1 MHVKYFLVKTLR
13 AFITTFLLV
22 VFVFFVLRITGDPA
36 QAMLPDDATEED
48 YIEFRQLWGLDKPL
62 IEQFYI
68 YCKNFIH
75 GDFGQSYKD
84 GRDVFEII
92 SQRLPKSIWLMG
104 MSIIFSIVFGLPLGI
119 YAALHRN
126 SFGDRFVMGTAVF
139 GFSMPSFFLGI
150 MFILIFSMR
159 LHWLPSAGSDTWL
172 HLLMPMIT
180 IGLSRMGS
188 YARYTRSAMLN
199 VLSKPYIITA
209 KAKGANRNRMVYLHA
224 LPNAAIPIVTVIG
237 TSIGHMVG
245 GSVVIENV
253 FAWPGVGRL
262 LVSSVAV
269 RDLPVVQA
277 IVIIMGLAMVLA
289 NLLVDFTY
297 GILDPRIRV
306 TAGDK

>member
-1 MHVKYFLVKTLR
+1 MKTLR
-13 AFITTFLLV
+13 ALLTTFLLV

-48 YIEFRQLWGLDKPL
+48 YIEFRAQWGLDKPL
-62 IEQFYI
+62 TEQFWV
-68 YCKNFIH
+68 YCKNFVH

-92 SQRLPKSIWLMG
+92 SQRLPKTLWLMG
-104 MSIIFSIVFGLPLGI
+104 MSIIFSIIFGLPLGI

-126 SFGDRFVMGTAVF
+126 SLGDRLIMGTAVF
-139 GFSMPSFFLGI
+139 GFSMPNFFLGI
-150 MFILIFSMR
+150 MFILFFSMK
-159 LHWLPSAGSDTWL
+159 LHWLPSAGSDSWA
-172 HLLMPMIT
+172 HLLLPMVT
-180 IGLSRMGS
+180 IGMTRMGS

-199 VLSKPYIITA
+199 VLSKPYVITA
-209 KAKGANRNRMVYLHA
+209 KAKGASRNRMVYLHA

-237 TSIGHMVG
+237 TSLGHMVG
-245 GSVVIENV
+245 GGVVIENV
-253 FAWPGVGRL
+253 FAWPGIGRL
-262 LVSSVAV
+262 LVTSVAV

-277 IVIIMGLAMVLA
+277 IVIILGLSMVLA

>member
-48 YIEFRQLWGLDKPL
+48 YIEFRALWGLDKPL
-62 IEQFYI
+62 MEQFYI

-92 SQRLPKSIWLMG
+92 SQRLPKSVWLMG
-104 MSIIFSIVFGLPLGI
+104 MSIIFSIVLGLPLGI

-126 SFGDRFVMGTAVF
+126 SFGDRFIMGTAVF
-139 GFSMPSFFLGI
+139 GFSMPNFFLGI
-150 MFILIFSMR
+150 MFILIFSMK
-159 LHWLPSAGSDTWL
+159 LHWLPSAGSNSWL
-172 HLLMPMIT
+172 HLIMPMVT
-180 IGLSRMGS
+180 IGMTRMGS

-253 FAWPGVGRL
+253 FAWPGIGRL

-297 GILDPRIRV
+297 GLLDPRIRV

>member
-36 QAMLPDDATEED
+36 QSMLPDDATEED
-48 YIEFRQLWGLDKPL
+48 YIEFRQMWGLDKPL
-62 IEQFYI
+62 MEQFYV

-84 GRDVFEII
+84 GRDVFEVI
-92 SQRLPKSIWLMG
+92 SQRLPKSVWLMG
-104 MSIIFSIVFGLPLGI
+104 MSIIFSIVVGLPLGI

-126 SFGDRFVMGTAVF
+126 SFGDRFVMGAAVF
-139 GFSMPSFFLGI
+139 GFSMPNFFLGI

-172 HLLMPMIT
+172 HLLLPMIT
-180 IGLSRMGS
+180 IGMTRMGS

-297 GILDPRIRV
+297 GLLDPRIRV

>member
-48 YIEFRQLWGLDKPL
+48 YIEFRQMWGLDKPL
-62 IEQFYI
+62 MEQFFV

-84 GRDVFEII
+84 GRDVFEVI
-92 SQRLPKSIWLMG
+92 SQRLPKSVWLMG
-104 MSIIFSIVFGLPLGI
+104 MSIIFSIVVGLPLGI

-126 SFGDRFVMGTAVF
+126 SFGDRFVMGAAVF
-139 GFSMPSFFLGI
+139 GFSMPNFFLGI
-150 MFILIFSMR
+150 MFILIFSMK

-172 HLLMPMIT
+172 HLLLPMIT
-180 IGLSRMGS
+180 IGMTRMGS

-297 GILDPRIRV
+297 GLLDPRIRV

>member
-48 YIEFRQLWGLDKPL
+48 YIEFRELWGLDKPL
-62 IEQFYI
+62 MEQFYV

-92 SQRLPKSIWLMG
+92 SQRLPKSVWLMG
-104 MSIIFSIVFGLPLGI
+104 MSIIFSIVVGLPLGI

-126 SFGDRFVMGTAVF
+126 SFGDRFIMGTAVF
-139 GFSMPSFFLGI
+139 GFSMPNFFLGI
-150 MFILIFSMR
+150 MFILIFSMK

-180 IGLSRMGS
+180 IGMTRMGS

-253 FAWPGVGRL
+253 FAWPGIGRL

-297 GILDPRIRV
+297 GLLDPRIRV

>member
-1 MHVKYFLVKTLR
+1 
-13 AFITTFLLV
+13 
-22 VFVFFVLRITGDPA
+22 
-36 QAMLPDDATEED
+36 
-48 YIEFRQLWGLDKPL
+48 
-62 IEQFYI
+62 
-68 YCKNFIH
+68 
-75 GDFGQSYKD
+75 
-84 GRDVFEII
+84 
-92 SQRLPKSIWLMG
+92 
-104 MSIIFSIVFGLPLGI
+104 
-119 YAALHRN
+119 
-126 SFGDRFVMGTAVF
+126 
-139 GFSMPSFFLGI
+139 
-150 MFILIFSMR
+150 
-159 LHWLPSAGSDTWL
+159 
-172 HLLMPMIT
+172 
-180 IGLSRMGS
+180 
-188 YARYTRSAMLN
+188 MLN

-209 KAKGANRNRMVYLHA
+209 KAKGASRNRMVYLHA

-297 GILDPRIRV
+297 GLLDPRIRV

>member
-48 YIEFRQLWGLDKPL
+48 YIEFRQIWGLDKPL
-62 IEQFYI
+62 MEQFWI

-84 GRDVFEII
+84 GRDVFEVI
-92 SQRLPKSIWLMG
+92 SQRLPKSVWLMG
-104 MSIIFSIVFGLPLGI
+104 MSIIFSIVVGLPLGI

-126 SFGDRFVMGTAVF
+126 SFGDRFVMGAAVF
-139 GFSMPSFFLGI
+139 GFSMPNFFLGI
-150 MFILIFSMR
+150 MFILIFSMK

-172 HLLMPMIT
+172 HLLLPMIT
-180 IGLSRMGS
+180 IGMTRMGS

-277 IVIIMGLAMVLA
+277 IVIVMGLAMVLA

-297 GILDPRIRV
+297 GLLDPRIRV

>member
-62 IEQFYI
+62 MEQFYV
-68 YCKNFIH
+68 YCKNFLH

-92 SQRLPKSIWLMG
+92 SQRLPKSVWLMG
-104 MSIIFSIVFGLPLGI
+104 MSIIFSIVVGLPLGI

-126 SFGDRFVMGTAVF
+126 SFGDRFIMGTAVF
-139 GFSMPSFFLGI
+139 GFSMPNFFLGI
-150 MFILIFSMR
+150 MFILIFSMK

-180 IGLSRMGS
+180 IGMTRMGS

-253 FAWPGVGRL
+253 FAWPGIGRL

-297 GILDPRIRV
+297 GLLDPRIRV

>member
-62 IEQFYI
+62 MEQFFI
-68 YCKNFIH
+68 YCKNFVH

-92 SQRLPKSIWLMG
+92 SQRLPKSVWLMG
-104 MSIIFSIVFGLPLGI
+104 MSIIFSIVVGLPLGI

-126 SFGDRFVMGTAVF
+126 SFGDRFIMGTAVF
-139 GFSMPSFFLGI
+139 GFSMPNFFLGI
-150 MFILIFSMR
+150 MFILIFSMK

-180 IGLSRMGS
+180 IGMTRMGS

-277 IVIIMGLAMVLA
+277 IVIVMGLAMVLA

-297 GILDPRIRV
+297 GLLDPRIRV

>member
-62 IEQFYI
+62 LEQFYI

-139 GFSMPSFFLGI
+139 GFSMPNFFLGI

-297 GILDPRIRV
+297 GLLDPRIRV

>member
-62 IEQFYI
+62 LEQFYI

-84 GRDVFEII
+84 GREVFEII

>member
-48 YIEFRQLWGLDKPL
+48 YIEFRQMWGLDKPL
-62 IEQFYI
+62 MEQFFV

-84 GRDVFEII
+84 GRDVFEVI
-92 SQRLPKSIWLMG
+92 SQRLPKSVWLMG
-104 MSIIFSIVFGLPLGI
+104 MSIIFSIVVGLPLGI

-126 SFGDRFVMGTAVF
+126 SFGDRFVMGAAVF
-139 GFSMPSFFLGI
+139 GFSMPNFFLGI
-150 MFILIFSMR
+150 MFILIFSMK

-172 HLLMPMIT
+172 HLLLPMIT
-180 IGLSRMGS
+180 IGMTRMGS

-209 KAKGANRNRMVYLHA
+209 KAKGASRNRMVYLHA

-277 IVIIMGLAMVLA
+277 IVIVMGLAMVLA

-297 GILDPRIRV
+297 GLLDPRIRV

>member
-48 YIEFRQLWGLDKPL
+48 YIEFRQMWGLDKPL
-62 IEQFYI
+62 MEQFWI

-84 GRDVFEII
+84 GRDVFEVI
-92 SQRLPKSIWLMG
+92 SQRLPKSVWLMG
-104 MSIIFSIVFGLPLGI
+104 MSIIFSIVVGLPLGI

-126 SFGDRFVMGTAVF
+126 SFGDRFVMGAAVF
-139 GFSMPSFFLGI
+139 GFSMPNFFLGI
-150 MFILIFSMR
+150 MFILIFSMK
-159 LHWLPSAGSDTWL
+159 LHWLPSAGSDTWI
-172 HLLMPMIT
+172 HLLLPMIT
-180 IGLSRMGS
+180 IGMTRMGS

-277 IVIIMGLAMVLA
+277 IVIVMGLAMVLA

-297 GILDPRIRV
+297 GLLDPRIRV

>member
-13 AFITTFLLV
+13 AFLTTFLLV

-62 IEQFYI
+62 MEQFYI

-92 SQRLPKSIWLMG
+92 SQRLPKSVWLMG
-104 MSIIFSIVFGLPLGI
+104 MSIIFSIVVGLPLGI

-126 SFGDRFVMGTAVF
+126 SFGDRFIMGTAVF
-139 GFSMPSFFLGI
+139 GFSMPNFFLGI
-150 MFILIFSMR
+150 MFILIFSMK

-180 IGLSRMGS
+180 IGMTRMGS

-209 KAKGANRNRMVYLHA
+209 KAKGASRNRMVYLHA

-277 IVIIMGLAMVLA
+277 IVIVMGLAMVLA

-297 GILDPRIRV
+297 GLLDPRIRV

>member
-48 YIEFRQLWGLDKPL
+48 YIEFRQMWGLDKPL
-62 IEQFYI
+62 MEQFWI

-84 GRDVFEII
+84 GRDVFEVI
-92 SQRLPKSIWLMG
+92 SQRLPKSVWLMG
-104 MSIIFSIVFGLPLGI
+104 MSIIFSIVVGLPLGI

-126 SFGDRFVMGTAVF
+126 SFGDRFVMGAAVF
-139 GFSMPSFFLGI
+139 GFSMPNFFLGI
-150 MFILIFSMR
+150 MFILIFSMK

-172 HLLMPMIT
+172 HLLLPMIT
-180 IGLSRMGS
+180 IGMTRMGS

-277 IVIIMGLAMVLA
+277 IVIVMGLAMVLA

-297 GILDPRIRV
+297 GLLDPRIRV

>member
-48 YIEFRQLWGLDKPL
+48 YIEFRQMWGLDKPL
-62 IEQFYI
+62 MEQFWV
-68 YCKNFIH
+68 YCKNFVH

-84 GRDVFEII
+84 GRDVFEVI
-92 SQRLPKSIWLMG
+92 SQRLPKSVWLMG
-104 MSIIFSIVFGLPLGI
+104 MSIIFSIVVGLPLGI

-126 SFGDRFVMGTAVF
+126 SFGDRFVMGAAVF
-139 GFSMPSFFLGI
+139 GFSMPNFFLGI
-150 MFILIFSMR
+150 MFILIFSMK

-172 HLLMPMIT
+172 HLLLPMIT
-180 IGLSRMGS
+180 IGMTRMGS

-209 KAKGANRNRMVYLHA
+209 KAKGASRNRMVYLHA

-277 IVIIMGLAMVLA
+277 IVIVMGLAMVLA

-297 GILDPRIRV
+297 GLLDPRIRV

>member
-13 AFITTFLLV
+13 AFLTTFLLV

-62 IEQFYI
+62 MEQFYI
-68 YCKNFIH
+68 YCKNFVH

-92 SQRLPKSIWLMG
+92 SQRLPKSVWLMG
-104 MSIIFSIVFGLPLGI
+104 MSIIFSIVVGLPLGI

-126 SFGDRFVMGTAVF
+126 SFGDRFIMGTAVF
-139 GFSMPSFFLGI
+139 GFSMPNFFLGI
-150 MFILIFSMR
+150 MFILIFSMK

-180 IGLSRMGS
+180 IGMTRMGS

-209 KAKGANRNRMVYLHA
+209 KAKGASRNRMVYLHA

-277 IVIIMGLAMVLA
+277 IVIIMAWQWFLQIFL
-289 NLLVDFTY
+289 
-297 GILDPRIRV
+297 
-306 TAGDK
+306 

>member
-48 YIEFRQLWGLDKPL
+48 YIEFRQMWGLDKPL
-62 IEQFYI
+62 MEQFFV

-84 GRDVFEII
+84 GRDVFEVI
-92 SQRLPKSIWLMG
+92 SQRLPKSVWLMG
-104 MSIIFSIVFGLPLGI
+104 MSIIFSIVVGLPLGI

-126 SFGDRFVMGTAVF
+126 SFGDRFVMGAAVF
-139 GFSMPSFFLGI
+139 GFSMPNFFRGI
-150 MFILIFSMR
+150 MFILIFSMK

-172 HLLMPMIT
+172 HLLLPMIT
-180 IGLSRMGS
+180 IGMTRMGS

-277 IVIIMGLAMVLA
+277 IVIVMGLAMVLA

-297 GILDPRIRV
+297 GLLDPRIRV

>member
-48 YIEFRQLWGLDKPL
+48 YIEFRQMWGLDKPL
-62 IEQFYI
+62 MEQFWI
-68 YCKNFIH
+68 YCKNFVH

-84 GRDVFEII
+84 GRDVFEVI
-92 SQRLPKSIWLMG
+92 SQRLPKSVWLMG
-104 MSIIFSIVFGLPLGI
+104 MSIIFSIVVGLPLGI

-126 SFGDRFVMGTAVF
+126 SFGDRFVMGAAVF
-139 GFSMPSFFLGI
+139 GFSMPNFFLGI
-150 MFILIFSMR
+150 MFILIFSMK

-172 HLLMPMIT
+172 HLLLPMIT
-180 IGLSRMGS
+180 IGMTRMGS

-277 IVIIMGLAMVLA
+277 IVIVMGLAMVLA

-297 GILDPRIRV
+297 GLLDPRIRV

>member
-62 IEQFYI
+62 LEQFYI

-150 MFILIFSMR
+150 MFILIFSMK

>member
-48 YIEFRQLWGLDKPL
+48 YIEFRQIWGLDKPL
-62 IEQFYI
+62 MEQFWV

-84 GRDVFEII
+84 GRDVFEVI
-92 SQRLPKSIWLMG
+92 SQRLPKSVWLMG
-104 MSIIFSIVFGLPLGI
+104 MSIIFSIVVGLPLGI

-126 SFGDRFVMGTAVF
+126 SFGDRFVMGAAVF
-139 GFSMPSFFLGI
+139 GFSMPNFFLGI
-150 MFILIFSMR
+150 MFILIFSMK

-172 HLLMPMIT
+172 HLLLPMIT
-180 IGLSRMGS
+180 IGMTRMGS

-277 IVIIMGLAMVLA
+277 IVIVMGLAMVLA

-297 GILDPRIRV
+297 GLLDPRIRI